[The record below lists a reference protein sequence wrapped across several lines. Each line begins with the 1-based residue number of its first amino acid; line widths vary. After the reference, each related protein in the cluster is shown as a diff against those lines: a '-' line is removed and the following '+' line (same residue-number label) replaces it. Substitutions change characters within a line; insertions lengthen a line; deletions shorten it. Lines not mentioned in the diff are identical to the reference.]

1 MSDIHLKVELDAVSK
16 DFLAGGLLQGA
27 VHLEAPA
34 PVHARKLECRALW
47 FTEGK
52 GTEDVG
58 GPATVVLASDQVLEP
73 GARLRFELSLPLGP
87 RSHGGRFVKIRWVV
101 QVVLTPTRGSAIDVE
116 VPFRLVPYLSPAL
129 AARAVGG

>member
-1 MSDIHLKVELDAVSK
+1 VSNILLKVELDAVSR
-16 DFLAGGLLQGA
+16 DFPTGGLIRGS

-58 GPATVVLASDQVLEP
+58 GPTAVVLASDQVLDP
-73 GARLRFELSLPLGP
+73 GVRLIFELRLPLGP
-87 RSHGGRFVKIRWVV
+87 WSHGGRLVKIRWLV
-101 QVVLTPTRGSAIDVE
+101 QLVLTPARGSAIDVE
-116 VPFRLVPYLSPAL
+116 VPFRLVPHISPAL
-129 AARAVGG
+129 AARAAGG